1 MGWWLA
7 LPASVRGW
15 IEKIFSLAAWS
26 IVCVAVGA
34 VASWN
39 ILHNKFKAEKLA
51 LENEQNKAAVTMLQ
65 NSQKA
70 QAEVAKQLDLIR
82 QDNAAAKSAVKDKFD
97 KLSEDFHN
105 ELSKPASKCAPSDR
119 AVGLWYDSL
128 HSRNDSKLGQANSAK

>member
-7 LPASVRGW
+7 LPVPVRGW

-26 IVCVAVGA
+26 IVCVVVGA
-34 VASWN
+34 IASWN

-51 LENEQNKAAVTMLQ
+51 LENEQSRATITMLQ

-82 QDNAAAKSAVKDKFD
+82 QDNVASKAAVKDKFD

-105 ELSKPASKCAPSDR
+105 ELSKPASKCAPTDR
-119 AVGLWYDSL
+119 AISLWYDSL
-128 HSRNDSKLGQANSAK
+128 RPRNDPKPGQANPAK